1 VRLSAEGRCDE
12 SLQTRHADEPPT
24 ALKRA
29 TPFQDVVAV
38 LDDRRLLAIFRIEF
52 GAGSWKV
59 GERSAQDLNI
69 SDQKGTVSCS
79 TFEPNNLWF

>member
-1 VRLSAEGRCDE
+1 MGVG
-12 SLQTRHADEPPT
+12 
-24 ALKRA
+24 
-29 TPFQDVVAV
+29 V
-38 LDDRRLLAIFRIEF
+38 LDSRRLLAIFRIEL

-59 GERSAQDLNI
+59 GQRSAQDLNI